1 MCVKNRWVFLRKA
14 STEPFVLD
22 YDGSWPRGGA
32 GDAAFGRRRLVPFW
46 CRSWQFLFCCLTG
59 WDHVKA
65 IKIWNWVTCSTQIIQ
80 AQPFWKRYCY
90 GYNVRISHIRPFSEA
105 VTVWECW
112 EETRTL
118 QWLHLFP
125 VLAVLLLQ
133 STSVTALNK
142 ASKQPS
148 WGKMGRGSKWRILM
162 KLFWITTR
170 VWRVFHFFSWCF
182 DREIMHRCLTSMSIG
197 HALWFI
203 KYCFIFHF

>member
-1 MCVKNRWVFLRKA
+1 MSKLSKFEIELPAAPKSSKLSLSERDIAMATMYVSHTSSL
-14 STEPFVLD
+14 
-22 YDGSWPRGGA
+22 SW
-32 GDAAFGRRRLVPFW
+32 
-46 CRSWQFLFCCLTG
+46 
-59 WDHVKA
+59 
-65 IKIWNWVTCSTQIIQ
+65 
-80 AQPFWKRYCY
+80 
-90 GYNVRISHIRPFSEA
+90 EA

-112 EETRTL
+112 EETRIL

-170 VWRVFHFFSWCF
+170 VWRVFHFFS
-182 DREIMHRCLTSMSIG
+182 
-197 HALWFI
+197 
-203 KYCFIFHF
+203 